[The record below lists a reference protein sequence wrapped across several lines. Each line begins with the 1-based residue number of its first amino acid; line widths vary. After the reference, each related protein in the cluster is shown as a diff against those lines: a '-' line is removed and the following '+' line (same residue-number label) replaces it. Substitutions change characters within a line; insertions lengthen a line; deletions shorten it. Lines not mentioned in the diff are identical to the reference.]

1 MEVKREVKK
10 VVKRFALDNT
20 IALLRYCVNVVVCE
34 GTNAGLYLK
43 LKLTLKL

>member
-20 IALLRYCVNVVVCE
+20 IALVCYCVI
-34 GTNAGLYLK
+34 ALMW
-43 LKLTLKL
+43 